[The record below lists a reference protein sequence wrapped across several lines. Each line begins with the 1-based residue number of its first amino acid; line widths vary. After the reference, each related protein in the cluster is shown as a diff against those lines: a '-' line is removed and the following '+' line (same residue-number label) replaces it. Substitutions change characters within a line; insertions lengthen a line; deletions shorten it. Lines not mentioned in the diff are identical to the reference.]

1 MKMHIKIQQS
11 QNGVVSLFTVLF
23 TTLLLTVITVSFLRI
38 MIQEQQ
44 QAQNQDLS
52 QSAYDSAVS
61 GVEDAK
67 RVLRACY
74 QLGPASEA
82 CLAINNKQC
91 DTIAKAQVA
100 GNIGQETVIR
110 GDSGDTR
117 MNQAYTCVKIIR
129 DTYDYI
135 SDVEAGSSVIVPLR
149 ASGAFNKIVIEW
161 MFVGNTVASIN
172 GLTNL

>member
-1 MKMHIKIQQS
+1 MKMHINIQHS

-67 RVLRACY
+67 RVLRHATSSG
-74 QLGPASEA
+74 QPLK
-82 CLAINNKQC
+82 LA
-91 DTIAKAQVA
+91 
-100 GNIGQETVIR
+100 
-110 GDSGDTR
+110 
-117 MNQAYTCVKIIR
+117 
-129 DTYDYI
+129 
-135 SDVEAGSSVIVPLR
+135 
-149 ASGAFNKIVIEW
+149 
-161 MFVGNTVASIN
+161 
-172 GLTNL
+172 